1 MRYILALI
9 LALAAHG
16 AYANCGPT
24 LEIGPDFSITDT
36 TSGSHPGITT
46 DATLTIDFVIPIGKN
61 RNIEC
66 EEIEAKTRKY
76 NAEAERTKAEAAR
89 KAAEA
94 ADEAADAMDQ
104 RIRNFDRIISI
115 CEKQWIESLCS
126 RLEELGAE
134 IGTQ

>member
-9 LALAAHG
+9 VIFAAHG

-24 LEIGPDFSITDT
+24 LEIGPEFSITDDT
-36 TSGSHPGITT
+36 GGLYPGITT
-46 DATLTIDFVIPIGKN
+46 DASIGITLEIPIGKS
-61 RNIEC
+61 RDIAC
-66 EEIEAKTRKY
+66 EELKAKARKY
-76 NAEAERTKAEAAR
+76 N
-89 KAAEA
+89 AEA

-104 RIRNFDRIISI
+104 RIRNFDRIVSI
-115 CEKQWIESLCS
+115 CEKKWIESLCS